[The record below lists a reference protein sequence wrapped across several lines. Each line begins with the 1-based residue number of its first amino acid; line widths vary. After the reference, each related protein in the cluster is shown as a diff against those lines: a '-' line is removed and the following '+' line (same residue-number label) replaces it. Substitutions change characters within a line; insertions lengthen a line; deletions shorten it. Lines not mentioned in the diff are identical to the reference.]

1 MSARTTLRGRFVQV
15 SSRSLALLAMA
26 AASVASAQVATNVD
40 LPRYPSISPD
50 GRTLAFT
57 WRGDL
62 FTVPAAG
69 GLADR
74 LTASPYDDLYS
85 AFSPD
90 GKQLAF
96 TSARAGP
103 ANLYTLDLDGTN
115 LKQVTFLDRPAVLTQ
130 WSPADGGRLL
140 MSSMLEPQAF
150 SAARS
155 YSTPVEGGDIS
166 RVFDA
171 VGSYPVVSP
180 DGTKVLF
187 NRGTNSW
194 TRRGNRGSDNRDVWV
209 YDRRANTFTRLTAF
223 DGNDGKARWLD
234 DSTVVF
240 ISERDNNTNNLFLL
254 KLGAS
259 EATAQRLTNYTGEGV
274 DDFDVSPASRQLV
287 FSRWNRLHTL
297 DLTSAAPEP
306 REVAIRAN
314 EEESD
319 RVRFED
325 IRGRASE
332 ATISPDGK
340 TVAVIAYGEL
350 YVRGTDSR
358 SPTRRIAANLA
369 GRKRDVAFSADG
381 ERLWF
386 VCDADG
392 KEEIYEAKIKTTRTE
407 LRRKFAPATRP
418 AGDGSDEPAAT
429 KPSTSPAPAAAEP
442 APQPAAPELR
452 DEETAPSDAAPD
464 QVRRSLPPGMTPP
477 SGAASSAGG
486 SAGAAAAE
494 TSKWADAIAF
504 DVRKLPTAEKAGGWE
519 RYPVASPDGRTL
531 AFIRGTA
538 DGQSL
543 VLRDEDTG
551 KERVAVE
558 SFSGI
563 EFRFSPDSRHL
574 AYTVE
579 DRNNNRDVFLM
590 PADGSWPAVNLSRHP
605 NGDFS
610 PRFSADGKILAFM
623 SNRLD
628 DGDDTQI
635 YSVYLDKDTEQLA
648 GPDLD
653 AYFREAAANARRRT
667 PPATR
672 PAATQPATAP
682 TRQRRSSTR
691 PVYNKAHLDDA
702 YLRLRQVTSLRGGVS
717 ELELAPAG
725 DRFYFVGGTGAQ
737 RGLMTLSRE
746 STEPTRIAN
755 AGNVQML
762 SFAGDQL
769 LMIEAPPAPSGDG
782 PPAPR
787 TASARV
793 ALVRLPSGE
802 TEYTDPSDRLRV
814 DLAQLSRQ
822 KFLEAS
828 RIMANV
834 FYDPKMS
841 GLDWNAHTAKY
852 LPLALAARTSDE
864 FDFVA
869 NRFIGDLNASH
880 LGVNSPSDNSP
891 LAQSAGRLGITTT
904 RTAEGFRVD
913 SITTDGPA
921 DRGVMKLKTGDVLT
935 HVDAQP
941 IGPRDTL
948 EKLLAGKVGVET
960 LFTLTRD
967 GKSLDLLLTPT
978 SFEALSGL
986 AYNQWRLAKL
996 EEVRKLSNGRLGY
1009 IHIQGM
1015 SQASLEVYKRDLF
1028 AAVDGKDGL
1037 IIDVRWNG
1045 GGSTTDYLLASIMA
1059 PYHSYAVSRN
1069 APYKKDNYPHDR
1081 LFIPRFIGPINMLC
1095 NERSFSNAET
1105 ISHAFKTLKR
1115 GTLVG
1120 NTTAGGVISTGS
1132 ASLLDGTTVRT
1143 PGRGWYLPDG
1153 TNMEMNGAT
1162 PDILIVQSP
1171 EDEVNNTDRQLKAA
1185 VEDLMKRLK

>member
-1 MSARTTLRGRFVQV
+1 MSARTTLRGRFVQI
-15 SSRSLALLAMA
+15 SSRSLALLALA

-57 WRGDL
+57 WRGDI
-62 FTVPAAG
+62 FTVPATG
-69 GLADR
+69 GVANR

-90 GKQLAF
+90 GTKLAF
-96 TSARAGP
+96 SSARAGP
-103 ANLYTLDLDGTN
+103 SNLYTLDLDGTN
-115 LKQVTFLDRPAVLTQ
+115 LRQVTFLDRAAVLTQ

-140 MSSMLEPQAF
+140 MSSMLEPQPF
-150 SAARS
+150 SAARP
-155 YSTPVEGGDIS
+155 YSVPVEGGDIS

-171 VGSYPVVSP
+171 VGSFPVVSP

-194 TRRGNRGSDNRDVWV
+194 SRRGNRGSDNRDVWV
-209 YDRRANTFTRLTAF
+209 YDRSTKAFTRLTAF
-223 DGNDGKARWLD
+223 NGNDGKARWLD

-254 KLGAS
+254 KLGSA
-259 EATAQRLTNYTGEGV
+259 EATAKRLTNYTGEGV
-274 DDFDVSPASRQLV
+274 DDFDVAPASKQLV

-297 DLTSAAPEP
+297 DLASASPEP
-306 REVAIRAN
+306 REVAVRAS

-325 IRGRASE
+325 VRGRASE
-332 ATISPDGK
+332 AALSPDGK

-358 SPTRRIAANLA
+358 SPTRRVATNLP

-381 ERLWF
+381 ERIFF
-386 VCDADG
+386 VCDEAG
-392 KEEIYEAKIKTTRTE
+392 KEQLYEARIRTTRTE

-418 AGDGSDEPAAT
+418 AGDGAEEAASRPA
-429 KPSTSPAPAAAEP
+429 PHSTTAPAASEP
-442 APQPAAPELR
+442 APQPASPE
-452 DEETAPSDAAPD
+452 AVDAEGSE
-464 QVRRSLPPGMTPP
+464 QQRRSLPPGVTLPAGAT
-477 SGAASSAGG
+477 GAAAGASASAGG
-486 SAGAAAAE
+486 AAE

-504 DVRKLPTAEKAGGWE
+504 DVRKLQDADRWE
-519 RYPVASPDGRTL
+519 RFPIASPDGRTL
-531 AFIRGTA
+531 AFIRGTS
-538 DGQSL
+538 DGQQL
-543 VLRDEDTG
+543 ILRDEDTG
-551 KERVAVE
+551 KERVAIE

-623 SNRLD
+623 SNRLG
-628 DGDDTQI
+628 DGDETQV

-653 AYFREAAANARRRT
+653 AYFRDAAAAARRRT

-672 PAATQPATAP
+672 PASTQPATQP
-682 TRQRRSSTR
+682 QRQRRASTR
-691 PVYNKAHLDDA
+691 PAYNKAHLDEA
-702 YLRLRQVTSLRGGVS
+702 YLRLRQVTSVRGGVS

-725 DRFYFVGGTGAQ
+725 DRFYFIGGTGAQ

-746 STEPTRIAN
+746 ATEPSRIAN

-762 SFAGDQL
+762 SLTGDQL
-769 LMIEAPPAPSGDG
+769 LTIEAPPAPSGDA

-787 TASARV
+787 SASSRV

-802 TEYTDPSDRLRV
+802 TEYVDPSDRLRV

-880 LGVNSPSDNSP
+880 LGVNSPSDSSP
-891 LAQSAGRLGITTT
+891 LAQPSGRLGISTT
-904 RTAEGFRVD
+904 RTADGFRVD
-913 SITTDGPA
+913 AVTTDGPA
-921 DRGVMKLKTGDVLT
+921 DRGTMKLKAGDVLT

-948 EKLLAGKVGVET
+948 EKLLVGKVGVET
-960 LFTLTRD
+960 LFTVTRD
-967 GKSLDLLLTPT
+967 GKNLDLLLTPT
-978 SFEALSGL
+978 SFEALSSL

-1037 IIDVRWNG
+1037 VIDVRWNG

-1059 PYHSYAVSRN
+1059 PYHSYAVSRG
-1069 APYKKDNYPHDR
+1069 APYQKDNYPHDR

-1120 NTTAGGVISTGS
+1120 NQTAGGVISTGS

-1162 PDILIVQSP
+1162 PDILIIQSP